1 MVSWPGLGTR
11 VTVRYRRPAGSVPP
25 LTDAV
30 GHLLAVDPVV
40 RVRTKTGAVV
50 EFAPADVV
58 ALRVLTDAPVR
69 VSAIRALEQAAAAA
83 WPGVER
89 TWLDGWLLRA
99 GHGATLSAN
108 SAVPLDISAHTGT
121 IPSIAAWYD
130 ERNLTPWLA
139 IPDRLLRLPPD
150 LAGEHAEHVLVR
162 DVSDFSTREPDASV
176 SFSARPDDAWLRI
189 HHGEIPVDVLTA
201 VVDGELAFGAHPA
214 GPVARAAVTDA
225 PDGTRWV
232 GLSEVRAADDQS
244 ANAPAARLCEALL
257 SWGAQRGATRG
268 YTRVHEADAAELAE
282 SLGFRPHHRTRYF
295 LATAAP
301 TPPDSL

>member
-1 MVSWPGLGTR
+1 MVSWPDLGTR

-50 EFAPADVV
+50 ELAPADVV

-69 VSAIRALEQAAAAA
+69 ASAIRALEQAAAAA

-89 TWLDGWLLRA
+89 DWLDGWLLRA

-108 SAVPLDISAHTGT
+108 SAAPLDISAHTGT
-121 IPSIAAWYD
+121 IPAIVVWYE

-139 IPDRLLRLPPD
+139 IPDRLMQLPPG
-150 LAGEHAEHVLVR
+150 LAGEHAEYMLVR
-162 DVSDFSTREPDASV
+162 DLSDFSTREPDSSV
-176 SFSARPDDAWLRI
+176 IFAARPDDAWLGS
-189 HHGEIPVDVLTA
+189 HQGEIPVDVLTA
-201 VVDGELAFGAHPA
+201 VIDGELTFGAHPGGA
-214 GPVARAAVTDA
+214 VARAAVTAA

-244 ANAPAARLCEALL
+244 ADVAAARLGEALL
-257 SWGAQRGATRG
+257 IWGARRGATRG
-268 YTRVHEADAAELAE
+268 YMRIPDVDATALAE

-295 LATAAP
+295 LATARRR
-301 TPPDSL
+301 PPDSL